1 MTRNFSDHQTL
12 FKKNEKQFQE
22 LYFDLLKIPSIS
34 TGHMHDEDCYKAACY
49 VHTFLTNLGFSAEIY
64 EEEKRYLVFA
74 EKIQDPTFPTLM
86 FYGHTDVQ
94 PCDPLELWQTPPFE
108 PTFKN
113 GQVYARG
120 AQDNKGQLAYVLCA
134 VKAFIETNSRFPF
147 NLKFVIEGEE
157 ESGSIGT
164 EKILHKIQDRL
175 KADELYIVDFD
186 AKSKEKPSV
195 VLGMRGLAACEV
207 VIENANIDLHSGM
220 FGGVVYN
227 PIRALCE
234 MISSCY
240 DAQGKLAFDGA
251 YEGLKELSKED
262 LEKIDFSLSEEDL
275 FKTTGAKALC
285 VPKGWKLREANWL
298 YPTVEINGL
307 FGGYQE
313 EGVKTVLP
321 NKACAKISCRLGKG
335 QNANHFVLALKKHL
349 EAKLPKG
356 FKMDFKIHQAANSF
370 YTSLSCSSVMKTKK
384 ALQRVFNQEAWIGL
398 SGASVPIVSLL
409 QELSKANVSLLG
421 VGLDTDLIHAPNEH
435 FSWDRF
441 EKGFYIILDIL
452 NQSKML

>member
-1 MTRNFSDHQTL
+1 MTLNFSAYQDL
-12 FKKNEKQFQE
+12 FKKNEKQFQRF
-22 LYFDLLKIPSIS
+22 YFDLLKIPSIS
-34 TGHMHDEDCYKAACY
+34 TGHLHNTDCQKAASF
-49 VHTFLTNLGFSAEIY
+49 VHAFLKELGFQAEIF

-74 EKIQDPTFPTLM
+74 EKIQDPSFPTLM

-94 PCDPLELWQTPPFE
+94 PVDPLDLWKTPPFE
-108 PTFKN
+108 PTLKEGN
-113 GQVYARG
+113 VYARG

-134 VKAFIETNSRFPF
+134 TKAFIEEKGKLPF

-164 EKILHKIQDRL
+164 EKILHKIKDRL

-186 AKSKEKPSV
+186 AKSKTKPSI
-195 VLGMRGLAACEV
+195 VLGMRGLAACEIE
-207 VIENANIDLHSGM
+207 IENSRVDLHSGM

-240 DAQGKLAFDGA
+240 HTDGKLAFNGA
-251 YEGLKELSKED
+251 YDGLKELSKED
-262 LEKIDFSLSEEDL
+262 LESIDFSFSEKDL
-275 FKTTGAKALC
+275 FDATGAKALC
-285 VPKGWKLREANWL
+285 VPKGIKPREANWL
-298 YPTVEINGL
+298 YPTLEINGL
-307 FGGYQE
+307 GGGYLE
-313 EGVKTVLP
+313 DGVKTVLP
-321 NKACAKISCRLGKG
+321 SKAFAKISCRLGKG
-335 QNANHFVLALKKHL
+335 QNASLFVEALKKHL
-349 EAKLPKG
+349 VSKLPEG
-356 FKMDFKIHQAANSF
+356 FKMHFKIHQAANSF
-370 YTSLSCSSVMKTKK
+370 YTSLNCSSVEKSKK
-384 ALQRVFNQEAWIGL
+384 ALEKVFNNSAWIGL

-409 QELSKANVSLLG
+409 AELSKANVSLLG

-452 NQSKML
+452 NQS